1 MDEPGVAVDHVV
13 LTFRVQADPE
23 TNVLVGVC
31 EELGVSSFGE
41 TVDGAIDN
49 VVEAT
54 LLYLNTL
61 EEHDELR
68 RVFDERRVAVHH
80 GGSTPVVG
88 MRQPKADVAMSLTA
102 QPHDVVTTRVLASV
116 G

>member
-23 TNVLVGVC
+23 TNTLVGVC

-41 TVDGAIDN
+41 TVDGTIDN

-61 EEHDELR
+61 EDHDELR
-68 RVFDERRVAVHH
+68 RVFDERRIDVRR
-80 GGSTPVVG
+80 GSTLFAG
-88 MRQPKADVAMSLTA
+88 MRQSKADVAKSLAA